1 MANMRLNANL
11 RTVSFSKTVS
21 VLEELELSSGK
32 CVRRYKAV
40 NVHLGT
46 VDVNSDFSLIKELTE
61 ADAKNA
67 KLWVQEQQ
75 RLVQYAYMENQKK
88 GLIGGC
94 PVIKRNK
101 SDDDKYRDYYGYIPD
116 CRVGE
121 FIGVIINQIPLSSPI
136 QSVESNHSLYES
148 IIGLRKKGRLSEVFN
163 NILNT
168 LIEIHKKNPFTM
180 KEWFSLFLG
189 NKDCYLLIT
198 AASGYKQNDFEK
210 MLPDNHRAVRLSL
223 IKKAIKDKYPAN
235 LLIEG

>member
-32 CVRRYKAV
+32 CVRRYRAV

-46 VDVNSDFSLIKELTE
+46 VDVDSDFSLIKELTE

-75 RLVQYAYMENQKK
+75 RLVQYAYMDNQKK

-101 SDDDKYRDYYGYIPD
+101 SDDDKYRDHYGYIPD

-136 QSVESNHSLYES
+136 QSVESNNSLYEN
-148 IIGLRKKGRLSEVFN
+148 IIELRKKGRLSDVFKDIFN
-163 NILNT
+163 A
-168 LIEIHKKNPFTM
+168 LIKIHKINPFT
-180 KEWFSLFLG
+180 KNEWFSLFLG
-189 NKDCYLLIT
+189 EKDCFYLIT
-198 AASGYKQNDFEK
+198 AASGYKQSIFEK
-210 MLPDNHRAVRLSL
+210 MLPLNHRATILSQ
-223 IKKAIKDKYPAN
+223 INKALKNRVTSKTC
-235 LLIEG
+235 

>member
-21 VLEELELSSGK
+21 VLEELELSSGIS
-32 CVRRYKAV
+32 VRRYKAV

-101 SDDDKYRDYYGYIPD
+101 SDDDKR
-116 CRVGE
+116 R
-121 FIGVIINQIPLSSPI
+121 
-136 QSVESNHSLYES
+136 
-148 IIGLRKKGRLSEVFN
+148 
-163 NILNT
+163 
-168 LIEIHKKNPFTM
+168 
-180 KEWFSLFLG
+180 FS
-189 NKDCYLLIT
+189 
-198 AASGYKQNDFEK
+198 
-210 MLPDNHRAVRLSL
+210 R
-223 IKKAIKDKYPAN
+223 
-235 LLIEG
+235 